1 MTETEQVRTKT
12 LIFDF
17 DGTLADSFE
26 LVMEITYELTGIK
39 PPSEEEVARLRKLP
53 LLKAAAVLH
62 IPLRRA
68 PRLLLK
74 GRQMM
79 LERIHEVHP
88 FPGIPETLKQLH
100 AQGYHLLVISSNSEK
115 NVRTFLRTHKLE
127 SFFDGVYGN
136 ASIFNKTGSLRRVM
150 KRNQLQPEDCFYVG
164 DEVRDIVAAT
174 KAKME
179 PVAVAWGYQA
189 PEALAKHHPFALVR
203 EPQELL
209 KLLPAAY

>member
-1 MTETEQVRTKT
+1 MAGAGQVQSKT

-26 LVMEITYELTGIK
+26 LVMEIAYELTGIK
-39 PPSEEEVARLRKLP
+39 PPTEAEVERLRKLP
-53 LLKAAAVLH
+53 LLKAASAMH

-79 LERIHEVHP
+79 SERIQEVHP
-88 FPGIPETLKQLH
+88 FPGIPETLKELH
-100 AQGYHLLVISSNSEK
+100 ARGYHLLVISSNSEK
-115 NVRTFLRTHKLE
+115 NVRMFLRTHKLE

-150 KRNQLQPEDCFYVG
+150 KRNRLQPQDCFYVG
-164 DEVRDIVAAT
+164 DEVRDVVAAT
-174 KAKME
+174 RAGME
-179 PVAVAWGYQA
+179 PIAVAWGYQA
-189 PEALAKHHPFALVR
+189 PEALAKHHPFALVN
-203 EPQELL
+203 EPKEFL
-209 KLLPAAY
+209 KLLPAAA